1 MALTADLEK
10 RLQQKD
16 EMVQRRENGTKREQ
30 AQQLRYQKVARR
42 LHQERNAEL
51 VDRDHDGDKQVAFD
65 SVYKKLMGDPDDEEL
80 EERYVG
86 KKKLAV
92 EASLNG
98 LKHI

>member
-1 MALTADLEK
+1 M
-10 RLQQKD
+10 
-16 EMVQRRENGTKREQ
+16 
-30 AQQLRYQKVARR
+30 
-42 LHQERNAEL
+42 
-51 VDRDHDGDKQVAFD
+51 AFD